1 MSKTKNSQT
10 KSVPQWQSNK
20 MKTLIVERWHEV
32 WEVVEA
38 REQNR
43 NQQQPKNFCLNKI

>member
-1 MSKTKNSQT
+1 MSKTKNNPT

-20 MKTLIVERWHEV
+20 MKTLIIERWHEV

-43 NQQQPKNFCLNKI
+43 NKQQSKNYGLSRI